1 MTKNDN
7 DRTQNQVW
15 NQPTMSQTG
24 EHDHPNDPD
33 QHHRQ
38 WVLAAQSAAASEGEG
53 PPYDPSK
60 ADTDQQPRPLG
71 LHFTDTPKE
80 KEKAAPPKDGI
91 SLDEWERQREAA
103 RQERR
108 ADEARKS
115 EPAAVDTLD
124 SREQRITALMSALEQ
139 ANQYHSDALSELADS
154 RAENGD
160 LRSALQNTR
169 IALVAA
175 QNSAIDGAKA
185 VLALEADLT
194 NAQNARADAERD
206 LEAAHAD
213 LATAARTEAAHQDVI
228 AAWRRAWDV
237 LERERDAS
245 AADRDAYKAAL
256 ANALSQIADL
266 KHGETLARQAID
278 SVTAR
283 YTLMVQCKRHHATRP
298 WWWLW

>member
-80 KEKAAPPKDGI
+80 KAAPPKDGI

-115 EPAAVDTLD
+115 EPVALDTLD

-139 ANQYHSDALSELADS
+139 ANQYHSDALSELAET

-169 IALVAA
+169 IALVA
-175 QNSAIDGAKA
+175 
-185 VLALEADLT
+185 
-194 NAQNARADAERD
+194 AQNARADAERD

-283 YTLMVQCKRHHATRP
+283 YTLMVQRNTALLDHHQRHHATRP